1 MPRFKTALIGLTV
14 ACALAGSAPVVSAKP
29 VATEAPQV
37 TASCTYAKIGPRIK
51 CIAAGQ
57 YCARRYQ
64 RYYLRNGYSC
74 SKLDYRGQWHLVRR
88 WF

>member
-1 MPRFKTALIGLTV
+1 MLKMKMALVGLAVT
-14 ACALAGSAPVVSAKP
+14 CAVAGSVPLVDAKQP
-29 VATEAPQV
+29 PSPEV

-64 RYYLRNGYSC
+64 RYYLRYGYSC
-74 SKLDYRGQWHLVRR
+74 SKLDYRGRFHLVRR
-88 WF
+88 WY